1 MSDTTLE
8 KPKAEGLPQLSPISI
23 NKRIDV
29 MDILRGLALVGILL
43 MNIEWFGRSMST
55 LGSFDPDLTG
65 LDHTAGWLVRC
76 FIEGKFYKIF
86 ALLFGMGF
94 AVMLIRAREVGRP
107 FGAWFIRRMGV
118 LYVIGLCHMF
128 FLWGGDILHDYAF
141 AGLLLLGWI
150 FLLKRERFKKY
161 DNPRSFLK
169 IGLIWLAVPT
179 LLSVIAGFGFGL
191 SIDRLSLT
199 DMWQQEQHI
208 ASLVEE
214 KMVQAESSENS
225 IIIEEANIEV
235 RQISEPM
242 PEEKVALDELAPVE
256 SKEKPSES
264 VTPLKPEV
272 KTEEEIEQELIT
284 QKVDD
289 IVAGKQEFAEDEA
302 EEISAFT
309 NDSFWQATEYR
320 IGFAGF
326 MLMLSP
332 MFALTMYLPIFL
344 IGYWFI
350 SSGVLKNHQQ
360 HQALFKP
367 MAWIGLGLGLP
378 FTIGGLLITQHPASD
393 NVMLLLATGN
403 TLFFIGQ
410 YVTAAGY
417 LGLVVSLL
425 SSTKWTKRLNR
436 FAPLGRMALTNYI
449 MHSVIL
455 TSIFYGYAGGMYGQ
469 ISRAPQVLIVFAIIV
484 VQLLFSTWWLKRY
497 QFGPL
502 EWLWRSLTYK
512 QLQPMRIA

>member
-1 MSDTTLE
+1 MSDTSPSPTE
-8 KPKAEGLPQLSPISI
+8 NTNPPQLAPIST
-23 NKRIDV
+23 NKRIDA
-29 MDILRGLALVGILL
+29 MDILRGLALIGILM

-55 LGSFDPDLTG
+55 LGTFDAELTG
-65 LDHTAGWLVRC
+65 LDHAVGWLVRC
-76 FIEGKFYKIF
+76 FVEGKFYKIF

-94 AVMLIRAREVGRP
+94 AVMLIRAKEVGRP

-118 LYVIGLCHMF
+118 LYVIGLFHMF

-141 AGLLLLGWI
+141 AGLILLGWI

-179 LLSVIAGFGFGL
+179 VLSVIGGFVFGVAV
-191 SIDRLSLT
+191 DRPSLT
-199 DMWQQEQHI
+199 EIWQQEQHI
-208 ASLVEE
+208 AALVEE
-214 KMVQAESSENS
+214 KMSQPVIASEELINNDGVTDD
-225 IIIEEANIEV
+225 NI
-235 RQISEPM
+235 S
-242 PEEKVALDELAPVE
+242 DELASGLASDSINTDKLVADE
-256 SKEKPSES
+256 Q
-264 VTPLKPEV
+264 TTEV
-272 KTEEEIEQELIT
+272 TEEQIINQ
-284 QKVDD
+284 QVDD
-289 IVAGKQEFAEDEA
+289 IVTSKQEFTKDEE
-302 EEISAFT
+302 EEILAFT
-309 NDSFWQATEYR
+309 EGSYWQATQYR

-332 MFALTMYLPIFL
+332 VFALSMYLPIFL
-344 IGYWFI
+344 LGYWFI

-367 MAWIGLGLGLP
+367 MAWIGLGLGLS
-378 FTIGGLLITQHPASD
+378 FTIGGLLITQHPAAD
-393 NVMLLLATGN
+393 NVMMLLATGN

-425 SSTKWTKRLNR
+425 GSEKWAKRLNK

-469 ISRAPQVLIVFAIIV
+469 ISRAPQMLIVVAIIV
-484 VQLLFSTWWLKRY
+484 FQLFFSTWWLKRY

-512 QLQPMRIA
+512 KKQPMRIVAES

>member
-1 MSDTTLE
+1 MTTSPPE
-8 KPKAEGLPQLSPISI
+8 DSENNNSPQLIPLSTNNRI
-23 NKRIDV
+23 NA

-65 LDHTAGWLVRC
+65 LDHAAGWLVRC

-94 AVMLIRAREVGRP
+94 AVMLIRAKDAGRP
-107 FGAWFIRRMGV
+107 FGAWFVRRMVV
-118 LYVIGLCHMF
+118 LYAFGLFHMF

-150 FLLKRERFKKY
+150 FLLKRPRFQKY

-169 IGLIWLAVPT
+169 IGLVWLAVPT
-179 LLSVIAGFGFGL
+179 LLSVIAGFGFGVAV
-191 SIDRLSLT
+191 DRQSLT
-199 DMWQQEQHI
+199 EIWQQEQHI
-208 ASLVEE
+208 AVLVDQRMTE
-214 KMVQAESSENS
+214 VENS
-225 IIIEEANIEV
+225 EYSQNPDASLLTEREAETDSFNSSSGEV
-235 RQISEPM
+235 AEMATEQIAEA
-242 PEEKVALDELAPVE
+242 ED
-256 SKEKPSES
+256 
-264 VTPLKPEV
+264 EV
-272 KTEEEIEQELIT
+272 KTEQQLDEEIIAQ
-284 QKVDD
+284 QVND
-289 IVAGKQEFAEDEA
+289 IVEGRQEFSKDEK
-302 EEISAFT
+302 EEITAFT
-309 NDSFWQATEYR
+309 EGSYWQATEYR

-332 MFALTMYLPIFL
+332 VFALTMYLPIFL
-344 IGYWFI
+344 LGYWFI

-360 HQALFKP
+360 HKVLFKP
-367 MAWIGLGLGLP
+367 MAWIGLGLGLS
-378 FTIGGLLITQHPASD
+378 FTVGGLLITQHPAAE
-393 NVMLLLATGN
+393 NVMMLLATGN

-425 SSTKWTKRLNR
+425 GSAKWAKRLNI

-449 MHSVIL
+449 THSVIL
-455 TSIFYGYAGGMYGQ
+455 TSIFYGYAGGMFGQ
-469 ISRAPQVLIVFAIIV
+469 ISRAPQMLIVFVIIIC
-484 VQLLFSTWWLKRY
+484 QLFLSTWWLKRY

-512 QLQPMRIA
+512 QLQPMRLATT